1 MSILKVAR
9 LGHPVLRERARKV
22 DRAEITTPAFQKL
35 VDDMLETLD
44 EYDGIGLAAP
54 QVHESVRLV
63 LVGIHESR
71 KDADEEHGGTRS
83 GTERRGEAGDEDRER
98 AADTDAGSNERV
110 LSVYALINPEI
121 TPIGREKGEDWEG
134 CLSLP
139 GLRGRVRRPNEVKL
153 VALDRNANRFEMHLH
168 GYPARVL
175 QHEADHLD
183 GVLFVDRMNS
193 FETLTFLDEY
203 AKYWAKTADD
213 DPS

>member
-22 DRAEITTPAFQKL
+22 DPAEIATPEFQKL
-35 VDDMLETLD
+35 IDDMFETLD
-44 EYDGIGLAAP
+44 AYDGIGLAAP

-71 KDADEEHGGTRS
+71 DDDSEEGQGEAEDRDLES
-83 GTERRGEAGDEDRER
+83 AGNDEAGDGEE
-98 AADTDAGSNERV
+98 T
-110 LSVYALINPEI
+110 LTVYALINPEI

-139 GLRGRVRRPNEVKL
+139 GLRGRVRRPNEVML
-153 VALDRNANRFEMHLH
+153 VALDREGNRIEMHLH

-183 GVLFVDRMNS
+183 GVLFIDRMSS
-193 FETLTFLDEY
+193 FETLTFLEEY
-203 AKYWAKTADD
+203 GKYWARAASDD
-213 DPS
+213 RT